1 VWGGIKNKNT
11 GRQISAKAAVSSLF
25 VYMRQSENIKHV
37 LLFPF
42 PVDASAPAPSAAVSQ
57 SLMASL
63 GLMKGGILRK

>member
-1 VWGGIKNKNT
+1 VWGGNKNKNT
-11 GRQISAKAAVSSLF
+11 GRQISAKAAVSSL
-25 VYMRQSENIKHV
+25 YMRQSENIKHV